1 MSDTINTME
10 LQALV
15 MDAIKLGIYINKA
28 IKAGGGALK
37 EGETLFDLCLADADF
52 KTNAEAVFKGFS
64 NLGAEFKGLAQ
75 NPVSIL
81 SFAAGIM
88 PQIQAMAQ

>member
-1 MSDTINTME
+1 MTTTNNTVE

-15 MDAIKLGIYINKA
+15 MDAIKLGIYMEKS

-37 EGETLFDLCLADADF
+37 EGESLFDLCLSDADF
-52 KTNAEAVFKGFS
+52 KTNAEAVIKGFS
-64 NLGAEFKGLAQ
+64 NLSGEFKALVQ

-88 PQIQAMAQ
+88 PQLQTLSQ